1 MSNTKKTLIVG
12 LVAQVALV
20 LGLGFPALTSAQS
33 ASTTQWCK
41 GVKIVFMTGGD
52 LGSGF
57 ADVVYNGAVQATA
70 DLGPSTQYVGSAWDV
85 NKMIT
90 DFKTAAATHP
100 DGIAVMGHP
109 GDDAF
114 KPLIDDAEKNGIIV
128 TSQNTSLDKT
138 EAAYKGVGF
147 GYAGATLYTQG
158 QSVGNEAISMFGLK
172 SGD

>member
-1 MSNTKKTLIVG
+1 M
-12 LVAQVALV
+12 
-20 LGLGFPALTSAQS
+20 PALTSAQS
-33 ASTTQWCK
+33 GKWCS

-70 DLGPSTQYVGSAWDV
+70 DLGPTTQYVGSAWDV

-109 GDDAF
+109 GDAAF
-114 KPLIDDAEKNGIIV
+114 KPLVDDAVKRGTLV
-128 TSQNTSLDKT
+128 TTPKP
-138 EAAYKGVGF
+138 
-147 GYAGATLYTQG
+147 
-158 QSVGNEAISMFGLK
+158 GL
-172 SGD
+172 S

>member
-1 MSNTKKTLIVG
+1 MSTTKKTLIVG
-12 LVAQVALV
+12 LVAQIALV

-33 ASTTQWCK
+33 AGTGQWCK
-41 GVKIVFMTGGD
+41 GVKITFMTGGD

-70 DLGPSTQYVGSAWDV
+70 DLGPSTQYVGSAWQV

-114 KPLIDDAEKNGIIV
+114 KPLGDDAVKNGIIL
-128 TSQNTSLDKT
+128 TSQNTQLQKL
-138 EAAYKGVGF
+138 EAAYRGAGF
-147 GYAGATLYTQG
+147 GYAGAILYEQ
-158 QSVGNEAISMFGLK
+158 
-172 SGD
+172 